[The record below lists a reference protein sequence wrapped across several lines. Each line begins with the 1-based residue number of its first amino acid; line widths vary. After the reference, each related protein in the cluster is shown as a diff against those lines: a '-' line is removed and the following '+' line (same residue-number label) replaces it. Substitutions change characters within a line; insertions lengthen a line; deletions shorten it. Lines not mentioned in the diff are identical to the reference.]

1 MWGPTSCQGSCD
13 HPRGHHSAGAGTVV
27 GAACSGDFTVLGEI
41 LGEVFGDFDVGF
53 VSDGFEVCGGVLG
66 SDADFSVSFFNTWKR
81 CENIS
86 KIPKL

>member
-1 MWGPTSCQGSCD
+1 M
-13 HPRGHHSAGAGTVV
+13 
-27 GAACSGDFTVLGEI
+27 GEI

-53 VSDGFEVCGGVLG
+53 ASDGFEVCGGVLG